1 MPTLNFTV
9 DAKLLQ
15 ELGKRLVG
23 KPSVALAE
31 LVKNSYD
38 ADAHIVEIGFYP
50 ERDEIRVTD
59 DGHGMTFE
67 DFENF
72 WMRVGTTHKDEKR
85 VSPYLGR
92 EMTGSKGVGRLAVQV
107 LAKRLSLM
115 TVPLETVGQQDHQ
128 WIEAKVNWEDAVE
141 AGELTSATVE
151 YQENRINF
159 PFEHG
164 TELILTGLNS
174 QWSED
179 ELRELAR
186 EIWWLRPPFRSH
198 RDQIP
203 DRERFEIRLEG
214 AEEYMQAFEGQ
225 LDAVLYIQTARL
237 VGRCHKGIVNLA
249 VEFWSRGTPYRTL
262 SYTYRLADLPHN
274 DGGYDPEKNL
284 SEARFEIRIYNLR
297 GRQPKGI
304 KISELRE
311 YMDRFAGIHV
321 YDGGF
326 RLPYYGD
333 PSNDSFRIEYEHSH
347 RLFVSE
353 LLPKELQEQYGQTER
368 LRYLP
373 TLRRVFG
380 VVKVSTAKEENLDIA
395 ITRDRLIKSKAHNDL
410 IEMVRYAMH
419 RYAFDEALRAYKQ
432 SQSDKS
438 PVKADRHLE
447 RLEDVLEDYRSEIP
461 KPIYESLQKGLGETA
476 HAIEREQ
483 DLMLSQT
490 ALLGPLATAGISALA
505 IQHEMRK
512 QFSWMQDII
521 ADLRA
526 IDTTGDSPPDFA
538 SSIADEL
545 ESWLDRA
552 RSTNALFDYMA
563 GDTVRERD
571 RYNARSVIQQVLEQ
585 TRFLGRGVMIDIDAV
600 DEDIYLPEATF
611 AEWGAIFQNVFTNA
625 FNAMWESEER
635 RLYISSRR
643 SGVER
648 AILVQDTGKGVDLDE
663 SERLFEPFERG
674 TESDP
679 QRMQMGYG
687 GTGLGLTIVRLLT
700 QRIGCRA
707 KFVRPD
713 NGFNTAFA
721 LEWKESKR

>member
-15 ELGKRLVG
+15 ELGERLVG

-107 LAKRLSLM
+107 LAKRLSLV
-115 TVPLETVGQQDHQ
+115 TAPLETVGQQDHT
-128 WIEAKVNWEDAVE
+128 WIEAKVNWKDAVE
-141 AGELTSATVE
+141 AGDLTSATVE
-151 YQENRINF
+151 YQENRTDF

-179 ELRELAR
+179 ELRKLAR
-186 EIWWLRPPFRSH
+186 EIWWLQPPFRSH

-203 DRERFEIRLEG
+203 DPDRFEIRFEG
-214 AEEYMQAFEGQ
+214 TEEYMQEFQEQ
-225 LDAVLYIQTARL
+225 LDAVLRIQTARL
-237 VGRCHKGIVNLA
+237 VGECQDGVVNLA
-249 VEFWSRGTPYRTL
+249 IEFWARGTPYETF
-262 SYTYRLADLPHN
+262 SYVYKLTDLPHN
-274 DGGYDPEKNL
+274 NGNYDPRENL
-284 SEARFEIRIYNLR
+284 NEARFEIRIYNLR

-333 PSNDSFRIEYEHSH
+333 PSNDSFSIEYEHAH
-347 RLFVSE
+347 RLFVSD
-353 LLPKELQEQYGQTER
+353 LLPQELQEKYGHTER

-373 TLRRVFG
+373 TLRRIFG
-380 VVKVSTAKEENLDIA
+380 VVRVSTANEDNLNIA
-395 ITRDRLIKSKAHNDL
+395 ITRDRLIESKAHKDL
-410 IEMVRYAMH
+410 IGVIRYAMH

-432 SQSDKS
+432 SQSDK
-438 PVKADRHLE
+438 PFVKADRHIE

-461 KPIYESLQKGLGETA
+461 EQIYEPLQKGLGETA
-476 HAIEREQ
+476 RAIKREQ
-483 DLMLSQT
+483 DSMLHKT
-490 ALLGPLATAGISALA
+490 ALLGPLATAGISAIA

-526 IDTTGDSPPDFA
+526 IDIDRDSTSGFA
-538 SSIADEL
+538 SGIADEL
-545 ESWLDRA
+545 ENWLSRA
-552 RSTNALFDYMA
+552 RATNALFDYMA

-571 RYNARSVIQQVLEQ
+571 RYNAKSVIQQVLEQ
-585 TRFLGRGVMIDIDAV
+585 TKFLGRGVIIDIDDV

-635 RLYISSRR
+635 RLHITTGR

-648 AILVQDTGKGVDLDE
+648 AILVQDTGKGIDLDK